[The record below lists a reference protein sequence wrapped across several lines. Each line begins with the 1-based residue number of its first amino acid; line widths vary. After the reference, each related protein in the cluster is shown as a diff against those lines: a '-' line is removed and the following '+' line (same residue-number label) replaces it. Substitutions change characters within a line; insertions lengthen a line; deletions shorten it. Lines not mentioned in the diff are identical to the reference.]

1 MWNLYALTKVTY
13 QRPSDII
20 GIRDRWAAYQFD
32 SAVALVG
39 TTIENALQETVKAG
53 EKTSPRYTLA
63 QLLNADFRLPRDPP
77 KPNAVDALKKIASKS
92 KSVRYHKV
100 E

>member
-1 MWNLYALTKVTY
+1 MWNLYALTGTTH
-13 QRPSDII
+13 QRPSDIV
-20 GIRDRWAAYQFD
+20 GISDRWAAYQFD
-32 SAVALVG
+32 SAVALIG

-53 EKTSPRYTLA
+53 ERTTPRYTLA
-63 QLLNADFRLPRDPP
+63 QLLGADFRLPCAAQ
-77 KPNAVDALKKIASKS
+77 PNAVDAFKKMAAKS